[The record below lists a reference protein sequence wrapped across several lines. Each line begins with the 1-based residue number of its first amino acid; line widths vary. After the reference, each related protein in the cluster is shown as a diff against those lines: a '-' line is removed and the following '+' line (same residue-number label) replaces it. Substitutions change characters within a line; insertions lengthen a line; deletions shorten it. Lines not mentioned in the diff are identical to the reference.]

1 MVDSA
6 SSPSPS
12 SSPPRLPLGQTVLGL
27 GKGARGNSQG
37 GSRRAARLDRALGL
51 VGRVLK
57 GKWRLDEVL
66 GIGGMGMVFTATHR
80 NGFRGAIKMLHP
92 ELAKDATCRARFLRE
107 AYVANRF
114 SKGVAAI
121 LDDDETEDG
130 IVYFVMELLEGC
142 TVGELA
148 RKTKGRR
155 LDVSYCA
162 SIGLSLL
169 DVLEEG
175 HLMGVVH
182 RDVKPD
188 NLFFTIEGELK
199 VLDFGV
205 SFAAFDGGWAD
216 AGVRK
221 KVARLTTNSA
231 SLGTPAYMAPEQ
243 ALCRWDAVGPASDVY
258 SVGATLFSLVA
269 GRPPH
274 GSLSAGELALAVA
287 TKPAPSLRSV
297 APEVPAG
304 FAEVVD
310 KALQFKIDDRYPSAR
325 AMRAALAS
333 WLLLNEHKEVR
344 VPGAIGPSQHPTEI
358 AVQARPS
365 AAPTRS
371 GSEPRRFDP
380 EAATADPSELA
391 FGLDLDGLD
400 DLWGLLGQIAPP
412 ASVKPPS
419 SVQPPAAPSVPP
431 AEAAPLAEAAPARPT
446 AKGTL
451 VMEVDPPNR
460 KGTLVMEVE
469 PIVPSAPT
477 AAAARPGSNPEVVL
491 GRPGSNPDVAL
502 GRPGSNP
509 DVALARPGS
518 SPEVVLGRPGSNP
531 DVLLARPGSNP
542 EVREPSRPD
551 ERERRASRPEVD
563 QQDARVPSQPDASL
577 VALHEQAAPPA
588 EARLSSPLLVTQKLE
603 APTDSS
609 TIDSEEEAQVLPAYS
624 AELPTYRP
632 PAAIAPAPSRSRALA
647 LGFIALMIV
656 VLVVEYFV
664 FK

>member
-1 MVDSA
+1 M
-6 SSPSPS
+6 
-12 SSPPRLPLGQTVLGL
+12 LGL
-27 GKGARGNSQG
+27 GKGARGNSHG
-37 GSRRAARLDRALGL
+37 ASRRTARLDRALGL

-169 DVLEEG
+169 DVLEEA

-205 SFAAFDGGWAD
+205 SHAAFDGGWAD

-274 GSLSAGELALAVA
+274 GSLSGGELALAVA

-297 APEVPAG
+297 ASEVPAG
-304 FAEVVD
+304 FADVVD
-310 KALQFKIDDRYPSAR
+310 KALRFNIEDRYPTAR

-333 WLLLNEHKEVR
+333 WLLLNEHKEAR
-344 VPGAIGPSQHPTEI
+344 AIGVVGPSQFPTEI

-365 AAPTRS
+365 SAPTRS
-371 GSEPRRFDP
+371 GSEARRFDP
-380 EAATADPSELA
+380 EAPTADPSELA

-412 ASVKPPS
+412 TSARP
-419 SVQPPAAPSVPP
+419 QALPSVPP
-431 AEAAPLAEAAPARPT
+431 AGATPVAQPAPTPPAAVEEAEPTRAP

-451 VMEVDPPNR
+451 VMEVEAPIR

-469 PIVPSAPT
+469 PIVPSTSAP
-477 AAAARPGSNPEVVL
+477 AQRSGSNPEVVL
-491 GRPGSNPDVAL
+491 GRPGSSPEL

-509 DVALARPGS
+509 EVVVGRPGS
-518 SPEVVLGRPGSNP
+518 SPELGRPGSNP
-531 DVLLARPGSNP
+531 EVVLARPGSYP
-542 EVREPSRPD
+542 EAREPSRPD
-551 ERERRASRPEVD
+551 ERERRASKPELEP
-563 QQDARVPSQPDASL
+563 QSERVPSQPDASL
-577 VALHEQAAPPA
+577 VLLQEQAAVA
-588 EARLSSPLLVTQKLE
+588 ESRRSSPLLVTQELKLE
-603 APTDSS
+603 PPVVTPSV
-609 TIDSEEEAQVLPAYS
+609 ELQEEAQVLPAYS
-624 AELPTYRP
+624 SELPTYRP
-632 PAAIAPAPSRSRALA
+632 PAAIAHTPAPSRSRALA
-647 LGFIALMIV
+647 LGFIALMV
-656 VLVVEYFV
+656 AVLVVEYFV

>member
-1 MVDSA
+1 M
-6 SSPSPS
+6 
-12 SSPPRLPLGQTVLGL
+12 LGL

-243 ALCRWDAVGPASDVY
+243 ALCRWDSVGPASDVY

-269 GRPPH
+269 GHPPH

-297 APEVPAG
+297 ATEVPAG

-310 KALQFKIDDRYPSAR
+310 KALQFKIEDRYPSAR

-333 WLLLNEHKEVR
+333 WLLLNAHKEVR
-344 VPGAIGPSQHPTEI
+344 LAGAVGPSQHPTEI

-412 ASVKPPS
+412 ASVKPPAA
-419 SVQPPAAPSVPP
+419 PTGPTAAAPSVPL
-431 AEAAPLAEAAPARPT
+431 AEPAPLAEAAPARPT

-451 VMEVDPPNR
+451 VMEVEPPNR
-460 KGTLVMEVE
+460 KQGTLVMEVE
-469 PIVPSAPT
+469 PIVPSAPI

-491 GRPGSNPDVAL
+491 GRPGSNPEVAL

-509 DVALARPGS
+509 
-518 SPEVVLGRPGSNP
+518 EVV
-531 DVLLARPGSNP
+531 LARPGSNP
-542 EVREPSRPD
+542 EVVLARSGSNPDVREPSRPD
-551 ERERRASRPEVD
+551 ERERRASKPELES
-563 QQDARVPSQPDASL
+563 QAERVPSQPDASL
-577 VALHEQAAPPA
+577 VLLQEQAAVA
-588 EARLSSPLLVTQKLE
+588 ESRRSSPLLVTQELQPE
-603 APTDSS
+603 PPTATSS
-609 TIDSEEEAQVLPAYS
+609 VVPEEEAQVLPAYS

-632 PAAIAPAPSRSRALA
+632 PAAIAPAPAPSRSRALA
-647 LGFIALMIV
+647 LGFIALMIA

>member
-155 LDVSYCA
+155 LEVSYCA

-188 NLFFTIEGELK
+188 NLFFTIDGELK

-243 ALCRWDAVGPASDVY
+243 ALCRWDSVGPASDVY

-269 GRPPH
+269 GRAPH

-297 APEVPAG
+297 ATEVPAG

-310 KALQFKIDDRYPSAR
+310 KALQFKIEDRYPSAR

-344 VPGAIGPSQHPTEI
+344 VPGAVGPSQHPTEI
-358 AVQARPS
+358 AVQPRPS

-380 EAATADPSELA
+380 EAVTADPSELA

-412 ASVKPPS
+412 ASINPPS

-431 AEAAPLAEAAPARPT
+431 AEAAPLAEAAARPT

-502 GRPGSNP
+502 ARSGSN
-509 DVALARPGS
+509 
-518 SPEVVLGRPGSNP
+518 PEVVLGRPGSNP
-531 DVLLARPGSNP
+531 DVVLARPGSNP

-551 ERERRASRPEVD
+551 ERERRASKPELEPP
-563 QQDARVPSQPDASL
+563 QAERVPSQPDASL
-577 VALHEQAAPPA
+577 VLLQEQAAVA
-588 EARLSSPLLVTQKLE
+588 ESRRSSPLLVTQELQLE
-603 APTDSS
+603 APVVTSS
-609 TIDSEEEAQVLPAYS
+609 VVSEEEAQVLPAYS

-632 PAAIAPAPSRSRALA
+632 PTAIAPAPAPAPSRSRALA